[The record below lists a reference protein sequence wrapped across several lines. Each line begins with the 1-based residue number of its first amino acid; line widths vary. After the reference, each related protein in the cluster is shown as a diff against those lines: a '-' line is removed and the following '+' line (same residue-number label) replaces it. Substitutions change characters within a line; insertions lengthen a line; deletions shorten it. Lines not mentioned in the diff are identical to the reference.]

1 MVIRRKINMK
11 NTTMDLNSNRRE
23 PAGPSTC
30 RNNLTAV
37 SGRVIRTN
45 RLALNASRADPR
57 AAADF
62 SRVPDW
68 QAPAVRNDFPTVC
81 KATPCPS
88 LLWRDVLLKGRGS
101 LLERL
106 LYFVLAATA
115 AASLLMAFWQLRSL
129 EAGWASFV
137 ALVGRI
143 VS

>member
-1 MVIRRKINMK
+1 M
-11 NTTMDLNSNRRE
+11 
-23 PAGPSTC
+23 
-30 RNNLTAV
+30 
-37 SGRVIRTN
+37 
-45 RLALNASRADPR
+45 

-137 ALVGRI
+137 ELVGRI